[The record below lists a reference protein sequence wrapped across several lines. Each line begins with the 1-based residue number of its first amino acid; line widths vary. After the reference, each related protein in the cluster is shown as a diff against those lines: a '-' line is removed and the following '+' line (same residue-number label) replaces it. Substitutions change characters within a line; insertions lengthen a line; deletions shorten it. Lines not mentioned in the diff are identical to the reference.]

1 MTKTDLQPKQD
12 IEKKFGREPNVNAAE
27 MTAIFDTRGVTH
39 VFGYLKVSVSP

>member
-12 IEKKFGREPNVNAAE
+12 DEQKIGCEPNVNAAE
-27 MTAIFDTRGVTH
+27 VIAILDTSGVTH